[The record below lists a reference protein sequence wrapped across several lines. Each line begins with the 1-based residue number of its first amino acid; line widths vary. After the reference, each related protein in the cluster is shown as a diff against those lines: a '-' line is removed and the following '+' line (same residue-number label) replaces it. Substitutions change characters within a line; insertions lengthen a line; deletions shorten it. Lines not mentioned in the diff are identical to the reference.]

1 MSALAEV
8 SVTIAGY
15 DDIGRVPAVALLLAP
30 CPIALQLADR
40 LYLRIPVDDAS
51 GIEVGKLVAVP
62 DSSGEPAEV
71 FEVLSTEP
79 DQSDENLTRLH
90 VKPARDK
97 TSPFGEAKIR
107 HDALRETSRAY
118 ENEENRRKAQVQKDA
133 MARLRG
139 AGFGRLASK
148 LVSFAPHWDDRFAE
162 ARSSLFGALE
172 SDVAEADRQSD
183 AEAA

>member
-8 SVTIAGY
+8 SITIPPF
-15 DDIGRVPAVALLLAP
+15 DDVGPRVSAEALLLAP

-71 FEVLSTEP
+71 FEVLSKKP

-97 TSPFGEAKIR
+97 RTPMGEARIR
-107 HDALRETSRAY
+107 GDQQRERDRLAES
-118 ENEENRRKAQVQKDA
+118 EENRLKAQVQREA
-133 MARLRG
+133 LARLRG
-139 AGFGRLASK
+139 AGFGRLAQQ
-148 LVSFAPHWDDRFAE
+148 LVSPEPHWDDRSCS
-162 ARSSLFGALE
+162 RLFRALE